1 MLKIRVNRP
10 SVTFKA
16 SYTSNVPLCSR
27 LQATGTRPTIPTT
40 RTTTTKTMTMTM
52 TMAMIM
58 MMMTVTEPPSPRDTC
73 LSISGLLELR
83 NTLTVTEAY
92 PQLSHE

>member
-1 MLKIRVNRP
+1 MQQSL
-10 SVTFKA
+10 
-16 SYTSNVPLCSR
+16 SYGN
-27 LQATGTRPTIPTT
+27 TT
-40 RTTTTKTMTMTM
+40 NYTNNNEDNNNTTTMTMTTMTTITM
-52 TMAMIM
+52 TMMTM
-58 MMMTVTEPPSPRDTC
+58 MMMITVTETPSYWRHHVEAPRDTC